1 MEELLK
7 RLREVNDVEIYSV
20 FDEEFK
26 PFGQVHSGYELDEL
40 IYYMEESTDIPADG
54 NTYVPS
60 VEHMELTHVAR
71 TIRSVIYGGMPIQIG
86 YCNGKN
92 STYNGFEYHKCSEL
106 NIAVTDMMLVLG
118 LSTDI
123 DNLHYNND
131 DAKVFFV
138 PKGTMI
144 EMYQTTLHLSPLK
157 VSDEGFKAV
166 VVLTEGTNT
175 PLSPKE
181 KKQRDSIIT
190 NLANRNE
197 EDQDVETELLLA
209 RNKWVI
215 AHPDRKPLIEQGA
228 YPGIIGENKE
238 LYY

>member
-1 MEELLK
+1 MSDLLNT
-7 RLREVNDVEIYSV
+7 LNEVNDVKITSV
-20 FDEEFK
+20 FDSAFNEF
-26 PFGQVHSGYELDEL
+26 GYVHTGYELDEL
-40 IYYMEESTDIPADG
+40 IDYMESETEIPAEG

-60 VEHMELTHVAR
+60 VEAMELTHVAA
-71 TIRSVIYGGMPIQIG
+71 TIRNVIYGGMPIQIG
-86 YCNGKN
+86 YCNGRN

-118 LSTDI
+118 HRYDI
-123 DNLHYNND
+123 NNYHYNND

-144 EMYQTTLHLSPLK
+144 EMYDTTLHLSPLK
-157 VSDEGFKAV
+157 VCDEGFKAV
-166 VVLTEGTNT
+166 VVLAEGTNG
-175 PLSPKE
+175 PLSTKE
-181 KKQRDSIIT
+181 KKQRDGILRH
-190 NLANRNE
+190 LANRNPDDKDKE
-197 EDQDVETELLLA
+197 IALLLA

-215 AHPDRKPLIEQGA
+215 AHPDRKPLIDQGA

>member
-1 MEELLK
+1 MNDLLK
-7 RLREVNDVEIYSV
+7 HLNDVNDVKIYSV
-20 FDEEFK
+20 FDDEFGK
-26 PFGQVHSGYELDEL
+26 YGRVHSGYVLDEL
-40 IYYMEESTDIPADG
+40 IEYMEDKTDIPDEG
-54 NTYVPS
+54 NVYVPS
-60 VEHMELTHVAR
+60 EESMELTHVAR
-71 TIRSVIYGGMPIQIG
+71 TIKSVIYGGMPIQIG

-92 STYNGFEYHKCSEL
+92 STYNGFEYHKCSEI

-118 LSTDI
+118 LTTEISHC
-123 DNLHYNND
+123 HYNND

-144 EMYQTTLHLSPLK
+144 EMYQTTLHLSPIK
-157 VSDEGFKAV
+157 VCDEGFKDV
-166 VVLTEGTNT
+166 VILAEGTNT

-181 KKQRDSIIT
+181 KKERDKIIT

-197 EDQDVETELLLA
+197 EDKDAETALLLA

-215 AHPDRKPLIEQGA
+215 SHPDRQQLIDQGA